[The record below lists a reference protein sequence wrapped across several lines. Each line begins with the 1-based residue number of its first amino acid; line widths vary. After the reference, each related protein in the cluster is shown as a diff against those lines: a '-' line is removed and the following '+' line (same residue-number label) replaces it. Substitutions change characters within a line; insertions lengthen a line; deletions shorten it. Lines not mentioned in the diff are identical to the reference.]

1 MALLKIKSLESSN
14 TLLTHIGYKLKIC
27 HNSKKT
33 HIWQKKKKYPTKQKK
48 KKKKK
53 KLPTNWRTI

>member
-27 HNSKKT
+27 HNSKK
-33 HIWQKKKKYPTKQKK
+33 KK
-48 KKKKK
+48 KKKSF
-53 KLPTNWRTI
+53 PQIGGQYN

>member
-27 HNSKKT
+27 HNSKK
-33 HIWQKKKKYPTKQKK
+33 KKKKIKIKK

-53 KLPTNWRTI
+53 KKSFQLIGGQYN

>member
-27 HNSKKT
+27 HNSKKK
-33 HIWQKKKKYPTKQKK
+33 IPKLKKK

>member
-27 HNSKKT
+27 HNSKKK
-33 HIWQKKKKYPTKQKK
+33 IKKKKTSKE
-48 KKKKK
+48 
-53 KLPTNWRTI
+53 LEDNIIEISWTLS